1 MKQAH
6 LGPADCLKKGLSGA
20 KGLTKAR
27 KNNTKNLY
35 TVILYGVSKRDDL
48 TVWVMEKVKTTTK
61 GKRSYRCWMASW
73 REGGKTRNVRQKIE
87 SSCRCS
93 LQLEYLNKHL
103 LLIFVALQL

>member
-73 REGGKTRNVRQKIE
+73 REGGKTRNVHLGSARKMDGEAARQKARE
-87 SSCRCS
+87 RKA
-93 LQLEYLNKHL
+93 E
-103 LLIFVALQL
+103 ALGMQGS